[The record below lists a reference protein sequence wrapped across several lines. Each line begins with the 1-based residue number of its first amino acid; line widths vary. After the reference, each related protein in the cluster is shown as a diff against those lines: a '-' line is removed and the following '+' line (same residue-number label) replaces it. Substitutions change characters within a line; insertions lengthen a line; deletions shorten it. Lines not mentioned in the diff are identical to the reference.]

1 LADKQGKEGN
11 SAVQRSDRLPS
22 RDNFIE
28 WYNSLLSLADIVD
41 RSYPVK
47 GTFIWMPYGL
57 KTMKKIV
64 SLLDKEFARYGIDE
78 VLFPLFVTLDAA
90 KQNDKWF
97 SSFENEGFFIEGK
110 ELLLRPTGE
119 PAMYPI
125 FKSWIKKGK
134 LPIRIYETVNSYR
147 NESKTTHTLI
157 RDREIGPWH
166 EIHTVHKTR
175 EESVEEAKKHFDI
188 YNYVWKEL
196 LNMPPLPVIKP
207 KYELFAG
214 ADSAYE
220 FYTILP
226 DGKLLENGSI
236 NNLGQAYAKKFDL
249 QYTDDKGNPEYVW
262 QVCTGNGERFLAAV
276 ISVHGDDKGL
286 VLPPK
291 IAPIS
296 AVIIPIIKTGNE
308 QLVMKDA
315 EALAKTLSESGINV
329 YLDDS
334 KVTAGE
340 KFNIWEIKGVPIR
353 IELGEKEVKEGDY
366 TVVRRDLNK
375 KSKVEK
381 AKMADT
387 IKSLLDKE
395 IPEALMLKST
405 ETYNSKI
412 VGADSMAKANSLIN
426 EGKVVKANW
435 CEEEACFDAIVALG
449 PGIEAIGTIAGEE
462 REGKCIVCGKST
474 KKLTLIGKTY

>member
-1 LADKQGKEGN
+1 LAVKQEKEGN
-11 SAVQRSDRLPS
+11 PASPRSDRLQS
-22 RDNFIE
+22 RENFIE
-28 WYNSLLSLADIVD
+28 WYNSLLSLADIAD
-41 RSYPVK
+41 KSYPVK
-47 GTFIWMPYGL
+47 GTFVWMPYGL
-57 KTMKKIV
+57 KIIKKIV
-64 SLLDKEFARYGIDE
+64 SLLDSEFARYGIDE

-97 SSFENEGFFIEGK
+97 ESFENEGFFVENK

-125 FKSWIKKGK
+125 FKLWIKKGM
-134 LPIRIYETVNSYR
+134 LPIRIYETVSSYR

-157 RDREIGPWH
+157 RDREISFWH

-175 EESVEEAKKHFDI
+175 EESIEEANKHFDI

-196 LNMPPLPVIKP
+196 MNITPIAVIKP

-214 ADSAYE
+214 AESAFE

-226 DGKLLENGSI
+226 DGKLLENGSV

-249 QYTDDKGNPEYVW
+249 QYTDDKGNQNYVW
-262 QVCTGNGERFLAAV
+262 QVCTGNGARFLAAV
-276 ISVHGDDKGL
+276 MAVHGDDKGL

-296 AVIIPIIKTGNE
+296 VVIIPIIKTGTE
-308 QLVMKDA
+308 QVVMNDA
-315 EALAKTLSESGINV
+315 KALANLLSESGINF

-353 IELGEKEVKEGDY
+353 IELGEKEVNEGQY
-366 TVVRRDLNK
+366 TLVRRDLNK

-381 AKMADT
+381 ARLVET
-387 IKSLLDKE
+387 IRSLLAKE
-395 IPEALMLKST
+395 IPETLMFKSI
-405 ETYNSKI
+405 ETYKSKI
-412 VGADSMAKANSLIN
+412 VGADNMEKANSLIN
-426 EGKVVKANW
+426 EGKVIKTNW
-435 CEEEACFDAIVALG
+435 CEGEECFDAIVALG

-462 REGKCIVCGKST
+462 KEGKCISCGKT
-474 KKLTLIGKTY
+474 TRKLTLIGKTY